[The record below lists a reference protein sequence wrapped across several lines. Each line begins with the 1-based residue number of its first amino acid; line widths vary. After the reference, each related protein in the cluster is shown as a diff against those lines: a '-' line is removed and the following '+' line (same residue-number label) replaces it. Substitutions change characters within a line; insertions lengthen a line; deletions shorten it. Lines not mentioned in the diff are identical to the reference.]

1 VPRTKAGSI
10 RLGPNAVNQMKVTT
24 AGNSGLL
31 SINDN
36 KIVGFWGQSPRK
48 GGAIGLYA
56 QSENDA
62 EDDWKFSNIAV
73 LEDKESQ
80 SSDSA
85 AVTVAKACKVDSR
98 LTFFDDFKSPDPAW
112 GQTSE
117 TSFFKDGYLVIK
129 AKPHT
134 GAFRKYLPQVFK
146 SGTVCADVKFPSQP
160 EQVTDKSSPG
170 IIFWSI
176 DDKNFYV
183 LSLHLDGS
191 YDVYRKIDG
200 EWDPVITRRK
210 SSIIHVGQDAVNQIK
225 VVLDIES
232 VTIFINGTK
241 LTDFPGQSPETGGTF
256 GVYGDSLEA
265 EENEWRFT
273 NFALFD

>member
-1 VPRTKAGSI
+1 MR
-10 RLGPNAVNQMKVTT
+10 
-24 AGNSGLL
+24 
-31 SINDN
+31 
-36 KIVGFWGQSPRK
+36 
-48 GGAIGLYA
+48 
-56 QSENDA
+56 
-62 EDDWKFSNIAV
+62 
-73 LEDKESQ
+73 
-80 SSDSA
+80 
-85 AVTVAKACKVDSR
+85 
-98 LTFFDDFKSPDPAW
+98 
-112 GQTSE
+112 
-117 TSFFKDGYLVIK
+117 
-129 AKPHT
+129 
-134 GAFRKYLPQVFK
+134 
-146 SGTVCADVKFPSQP
+146 DVKFPSQP

-256 GVYGDSLEA
+256 GVYGTRWKRKKMSGGSRISPYSIDGGATASMS
-265 EENEWRFT
+265 R
-273 NFALFD
+273 